1 MEDGRI
7 IELFFSRSEQAV
19 VELSYKYGELCRR
32 IAYNILNNL
41 EDAEECVN
49 DTYLGTWNSIPPQ
62 KPNPLSTYVCK
73 ITRNIALKRHR
84 YNTAKKRNSFYDI
97 SLSELE
103 ECIPD
108 AAQNAVACTEEELT
122 EIMEYFLDS
131 LDKKSRVLFVKRYW
145 YAESIKAIA
154 EEFDMTENY
163 VAVKLLRI
171 RNKLKTYLK
180 KKGILV

>member
-19 VELSYKYGELCRR
+19 VELSYKYGEICRR
-32 IAYNILNNL
+32 IAYNILCNP

-49 DTYLGTWNSIPPQ
+49 DTFLGAWSSIPPQ

-73 ITRNIALKRHR
+73 IARNIALKRHR
-84 YNTAKKRNSFYDI
+84 YNTAKKRNGIYDV
-97 SLSELE
+97 SLSELK
-103 ECIPD
+103 ECIP
-108 AAQNAVACTEEELT
+108 AATQNAVSCTEEDLT
-122 EIMEYFLDS
+122 EIIENFLDS
-131 LDKKSRVLFVKRYW
+131 LDKRSRILFVKRYW
-145 YAESIKAIA
+145 YAESVKTIA
-154 EEFDMTENY
+154 EEFDMTENH

-171 RNKLKTYLK
+171 RGKLKTYLE

>member
-1 MEDGRI
+1 MEDSRI

-19 VELSYKYGELCRR
+19 VELSYKYGAICRR
-32 IAYNILNNL
+32 IAFNILSNL

-49 DTYLGTWNSIPPQ
+49 DTFLGVWSSIPPQ

-73 ITRNIALKRHR
+73 ITRNIALKRYR
-84 YNTAKKRNSFYDI
+84 YNTAKRRNSFYDI

-103 ECIPD
+103 ECIPSV
-108 AAQNAVACTEEELT
+108 AQNAVSCTEEELT
-122 EIMEYFLDS
+122 EVIENFLAS
-131 LDKKSRVLFVKRYW
+131 LDKRSRILFVKRYW
-145 YAESIKAIA
+145 YAESVKIIA
-154 EEFDMTENY
+154 EEFDMTENH

-171 RNKLKTYLK
+171 RGKLKTYLE